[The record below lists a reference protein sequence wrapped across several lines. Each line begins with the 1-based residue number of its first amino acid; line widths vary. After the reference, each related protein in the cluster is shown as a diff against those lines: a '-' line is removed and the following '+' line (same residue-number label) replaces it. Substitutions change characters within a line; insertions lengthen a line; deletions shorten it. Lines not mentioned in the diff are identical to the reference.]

1 MTQGKDFGA
10 VPFHLFRCLLI
21 IRLPRRL
28 LANNFRS
35 SLDEGRL
42 IRSDPSSFALSGPVN
57 KRHIGDEGDA
67 KTHRTPKVIA
77 DYGRYRKVK
86 LDIVLEVAFNSIQFS
101 LARVTPPDSRCVF
114 LRIKAI
120 QRDKNVDCVDTLQ
133 YARSFAKRD
142 AQIHRSILPE
152 ARK

>member
-1 MTQGKDFGA
+1 MTQGKDFRA

-35 SLDEGRL
+35 SLDEGRI

-86 LDIVLEVAFNSIQFS
+86 LESCSRSPSIQPS
-101 LARVTPPDSRCVF
+101 RARVTPVDWRYVSQESRQSGVTRMWIPSTRSNTHGISHNSA
-114 LRIKAI
+114 RIC
-120 QRDKNVDCVDTLQ
+120 RP
-133 YARSFAKRD
+133 
-142 AQIHRSILPE
+142 ILTRRP
-152 ARK
+152 